1 MKLTTAGIMRNTL
14 PLAVITVATTML
26 ILSACGGGGGSSSS
40 GGGSSIIQMGG
51 SRQGVAL
58 MLTPTVST
66 FAGLSAFNANA
77 DGTGGAASFNA
88 PLASVSDGTNLYIAD
103 SANNT
108 IRRVVIATG
117 VVTTLAGSSVALAS
131 SLDGTGTAAT
141 FNGPSGIT
149 TNGTNLYITESSGN
163 IREIS
168 PAAGDLG
175 SMTSAN
181 AVVST
186 LVTAVSLNFSNPS
199 GITTDKNVLY
209 VADTAHNKI
218 RIIAPTGAATL
229 ATMSSATA
237 AVSTLA
243 GPSGATTTTGLV
255 DSLTSSTSVRFR
267 SPSGIIAHLGYLYVA
282 DTGNNRI
289 RKIEINTG
297 FTSSLTAG
305 SSNTTSG
312 FADGPALTASFN
324 GPTGLS
330 TDGTY
335 LYVADTNNNKIR
347 KIDLINSAYTYSLT
361 GGQNT
366 PPSTGGFADGAG
378 ANATFNSPLGI
389 TTTIGD
395 TKLFVADS
403 GNNTIR
409 QVVISSGQV
418 TTLAGVATSN
428 NPADGTGMAARLG
441 KSQYSTSD
449 GTNLYMTECGPNAA
463 VIRKVVIATGV
474 TTTLAGSAV
483 SATPVDATGTSA
495 SFQCPQGITTDGT
508 NLYVTD
514 SVNNTVRMISASG
527 VNATLSAMTSANA
540 VVTTLVGT
548 GTLSAPYGITTD
560 GINLYVADSGNNTIR
575 KIAAS
580 GVGATLSNLTAAS
593 AVVTSITTASTTPGV
608 ADGIP
613 AASASFTAPYGITT
627 NGKSLFVADSSNN
640 KIRMI
645 APTGNATL
653 SNISAVSAV
662 VSSITG
668 ASGVAVTA
676 GFDNGITAASAA
688 FNLPGD
694 ITTDGINLYVVD
706 FNNNRIRKI
715 APTGGATLANITAA
729 SAVVSSITGASGV
742 TGVNVL
748 GYADGPGAAATFN
761 GPTGITTDGTSLFV
775 IDGSLGDP
783 LVSGFTSG
791 TIRKIR

>member
-1 MKLTTAGIMRNTL
+1 
-14 PLAVITVATTML
+14 
-26 ILSACGGGGGSSSS
+26 
-40 GGGSSIIQMGG
+40 MGG

-58 MLTPTVST
+58 VLTPTVST
-66 FAGLSAFNANA
+66 FAGLSSLNTNA

-108 IRRVVIATG
+108 IRKVVIATG
-117 VVTTLAGSSVALAS
+117 VVTTLAGSSVIS
-131 SLDGTGTAAT
+131 TVPIDGTGTAAT
-141 FNGPSGIT
+141 FNAPSGIT
-149 TNGTNLYITESSGN
+149 ISPDFSNLYVADTGNHSIRRISLPSVVVTTLAGTGVAGYTSSG
-163 IREIS
+163 
-168 PAAGDLG
+168 LG
-175 SMTSAN
+175 NVATFN
-181 AVVST
+181 
-186 LVTAVSLNFSNPS
+186 NPS
-199 GITTDKNVLY
+199 GITTDGTNLYIADTTNRRIREIAASGVGVTLANMASSTAAVTTLAGTGGSGTTEGAATNAKFNSPLGITTDGLNLY
-209 VADTAHNKI
+209 VADTFNHRI
-218 RIIAPTGAATL
+218 RKIAPTGALSGIT
-229 ATMSSATA
+229 SATA
-237 AVSTLA
+237 TVSTLA
-243 GPSGATTTTGLV
+243 GPSGGVAGGGSGSNEGTGTGAQFNLP
-255 DSLTSSTSVRFR
+255 TS
-267 SPSGIIAHLGYLYVA
+267 IITDGVNIYVA
-282 DTGNNRI
+282 DNGNN
-289 RKIEINTG
+289 K
-297 FTSSLTAG
+297 
-305 SSNTTSG
+305 
-312 FADGPALTASFN
+312 
-324 GPTGLS
+324 
-330 TDGTY
+330 
-335 LYVADTNNNKIR
+335 
-347 KIDLINSAYTYSLT
+347 
-361 GGQNT
+361 
-366 PPSTGGFADGAG
+366 
-378 ANATFNSPLGI
+378 
-389 TTTIGD
+389 
-395 TKLFVADS
+395 
-403 GNNTIR
+403 IR
-409 QVVISSGQV
+409 QVVISGGVIGATTSLTGAANTAGAIGYMDGTASTAMFGIQAPNAGLYGVSISPNGKSLFVMDTDNNIIRQITADNAATLSSMTSATV
-418 TTLAGVATSN
+418 TTLAGVSPYN
-428 NPADGTGMAARLG
+428 NPTDGTGLAARLG

-449 GTNLYMTECGPNAA
+449 GTNLYVTECGPNAA

-474 TTTLAGSAV
+474 ATTLAGSAV
-483 SATPVDATGTSA
+483 SVTPADGTGTAA

-527 VNATLSAMTSANA
+527 VGATLSAMTSANA

-560 GINLYVADSGNNTIR
+560 GINLYVADSGNNTVR

-580 GVGATLSNLTAAS
+580 GVGATLSNLTSAS
-593 AVVTSITTASTTPGV
+593 AVVTSITTASLTGDFAEGV
-608 ADGIP
+608 P
-613 AASASFTAPYGITT
+613 AAAASFTAPYGITT
-627 NGKSLFVADSSNN
+627 NGKSLFVADRGNN

-645 APTGNATL
+645 APTGGAVL
-653 SNISAVSAV
+653 GNISAASAV

-676 GFDNGITAASAA
+676 GFDNGSTAASAS

-783 LVSGFTSG
+783 IVSGFTSG